1 MEPTPEPLRVLLQH
15 VRPKVKPVR
24 SIEKFCGI
32 LMKLLDGSGER
43 LAATQIL
50 NRSSNNSQCQALLW
64 PNVSSSETM
73 RFPIKTSAPT
83 TAPTTIAAVLL
94 MLVPLPVRDCSRVVF
109 RQRTDA
115 SGRTITQGLS
125 QRVSQ

>member
-50 NRSSNNSQCQALLW
+50 NRSSNNSQCQALFW
-64 PNVSSSETM
+64 PNVSM
-73 RFPIKTSAPT
+73 VLSAWCRHVHMKL
-83 TAPTTIAAVLL
+83 A
-94 MLVPLPVRDCSRVVF
+94 
-109 RQRTDA
+109 RTDI
-115 SGRTITQGLS
+115 S
-125 QRVSQ
+125 VSPIPYSD